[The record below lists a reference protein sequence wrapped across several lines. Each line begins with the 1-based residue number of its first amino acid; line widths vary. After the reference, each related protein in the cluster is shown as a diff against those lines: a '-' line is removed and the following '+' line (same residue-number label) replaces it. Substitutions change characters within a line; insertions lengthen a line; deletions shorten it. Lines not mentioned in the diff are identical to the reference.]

1 MDIKAKLDELRK
13 SMTLV
18 DIAKAIGVN
27 RATVVRAQRGDDVS
41 LKTYIGVCDLL
52 NMRNKRKTKRK
63 PGRVEPV
70 TICHRLPADD
80 TEGGE

>member
-1 MDIKAKLDELRK
+1 MVQTMDIKAKLDELRK

-41 LKTYIGVCDLL
+41 LKTYLGVCDLL
-52 NMRNKRKTKRK
+52 NMRNKRKTKK
-63 PGRVEPV
+63 GTTCQP
-70 TICHRLPADD
+70 
-80 TEGGE
+80 